1 MKTRELRWHLL
12 KMSKEEILLF
22 DKQQFENLNE
32 KFELRTVVEDKNL
45 IKSKDRVQHH
55 GEVFTPKWMVKKMLA
70 EPAIQEKLHDLH
82 ATFFEPSAGEG
93 AFLKEILHQ
102 KLNYVDRI
110 SNKTTWKNN
119 ALWALMSIYGI
130 ELLEDNLIR
139 AKQAMIDIFINH
151 FQAFMQKKLS
161 KNTDLYKSASFII
174 NMNIVQGNT
183 LTYKNSKNRLI
194 EFSKWIPYGDK
205 VKRSIFTYK
214 SLFNN
219 GDMDDI
225 DANEG
230 QLSLFDSFKD
240 NDSTNKR
247 PMQITKV
254 YEEVKNG

>member
-1 MKTRELRWHLL
+1 
-12 KMSKEEILLF
+12 
-22 DKQQFENLNE
+22 
-32 KFELRTVVEDKNL
+32 
-45 IKSKDRVQHH
+45 
-55 GEVFTPKWMVKKMLA
+55 MLA
-70 EPAIQEKLHDLH
+70 EPSIQEKLHDLH

-110 SNKTTWKNN
+110 SNKTTWENN
-119 ALWALMSIYGI
+119 ALWTLMSIYGI

-139 AKQAMIDIFINH
+139 AKQAMIEIFINH

-174 NMNIVQGNT
+174 NVNIVQGDT
-183 LTYKNSKNRLI
+183 LTYKNSRNRLI

-205 VKRSIFTYK
+205 VKRLTFTYK

-219 GDMDDI
+219 GDIDDV

-230 QLSLFDSFKD
+230 QLSLFDDFEN
-240 NDSTNKR
+240 NDSKESKSL
-247 PMQITKV
+247 QVTKI
-254 YEEVKNG
+254 YEE